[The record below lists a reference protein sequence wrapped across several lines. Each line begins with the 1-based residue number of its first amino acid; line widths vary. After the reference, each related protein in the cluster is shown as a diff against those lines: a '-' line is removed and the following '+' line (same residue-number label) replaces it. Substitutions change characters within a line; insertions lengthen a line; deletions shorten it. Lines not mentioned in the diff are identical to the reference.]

1 VYSPRT
7 GVVVGK
13 NFLIRVLIVRYFSR
27 NFGFGKPHYR
37 GAVTTWICLPHQPI
51 IRKLYPPLSF
61 AAVVL
66 TGRCGRDKQY
76 SATQRPF
83 RPIVWAPRASAHDH
97 HSSLQQHP
105 ALPGPGR
112 DRDRVVAR
120 SSAVVAP
127 SPLPPPVLLPE
138 MPTPTIRRL
147 DVASPVPADIDIA
160 NSVEPLPI
168 ADIASELGLR
178 PEHYD
183 LYGKYK
189 AKVLS

>member
-1 VYSPRT
+1 MDLPAPPTNYPKTLSSVIFCRRRPDGRT
-7 GVVVGK
+7 
-13 NFLIRVLIVRYFSR
+13 VRR
-27 NFGFGKPHYR
+27 PDAINN
-37 GAVTTWICLPHQPI
+37 C
-51 IRKLYPPLSF
+51 
-61 AAVVL
+61 
-66 TGRCGRDKQY
+66 
-76 SATQRPF
+76 ATLRPF

-97 HSSLQQHP
+97 HNSLQQHP
-105 ALPGPGR
+105 ALSGPGR

-127 SPLPPPVLLPE
+127 SPLPLPPPVLLPE
-138 MPTPTIRRL
+138 MPSPTIRRL

-168 ADIASELGLR
+168 ADIAAELGLR

-189 AKVLS
+189 AKVRS